1 MATSEKIL
9 IKLTSDMADLAPNY
23 LSNRKNDLIVLKQAL
38 SQSNSETI
46 QKISHKV
53 KGTAGGYGFDGLGA
67 IAKELEMAAKTQ
79 DFQKATSLL
88 RQMEDYLKSVEIEVD
103 G

>member
-1 MATSEKIL
+1 MPLSDKIL
-9 IKLTSDMADLAPNY
+9 IKLTSDLADLAPNY

-38 SQSNSETI
+38 SQNNADTI

-67 IAKELEMAAKTQ
+67 IAKELEIAAKTQ
-79 DFQKATSLL
+79 DFPKATSLL
-88 RQMEDYLKSVEIEVD
+88 GQMENYLKHVEIEVAD
-103 G
+103 